1 MGQSQRKRSY
11 PKNRNTFGVDN
22 SYVSQNELPFV
33 LEQTEKVWTIF
44 VMIIVIIA
52 KVSAIF
58 DKMLSS

>member
-11 PKNRNTFGVDN
+11 LKNRNTFGVDN